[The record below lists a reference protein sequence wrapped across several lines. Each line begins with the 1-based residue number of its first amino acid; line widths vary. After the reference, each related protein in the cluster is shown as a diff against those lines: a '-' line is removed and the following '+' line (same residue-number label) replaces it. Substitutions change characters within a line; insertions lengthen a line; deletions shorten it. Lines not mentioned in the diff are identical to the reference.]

1 MTNILYVDDRYESN
15 ELIDL
20 LDQTD
25 IEYEIRSEC
34 EARRNGYKSLPIL
47 IVDEQVL
54 NYKKAKRYAKERV
67 IWNDNT
73 IYN

>member
-15 ELIDL
+15 ELIEL

-25 IEYEIRSEC
+25 ITYEIHSEC
-34 EARRNGYKSLPIL
+34 EAKSKGYKSLPIL

-54 NYKKAKRYAKERV
+54 TYKKAKRYAKERV
-67 IWNDNT
+67 IPNDNF
-73 IYN
+73 IQ

>member
-1 MTNILYVDDRYESN
+1 MNILYVDDRYESS

-20 LDQTD
+20 LDQTS

-34 EARRNGYKSLPIL
+34 EARRNGYKNLPIL
-47 IVDEQVL
+47 IVDEQVF

-73 IYN
+73 IYD

>member
-1 MTNILYVDDRYESN
+1 MNILYVDDRYESN
-15 ELIDL
+15 ELIEL

-25 IEYEIRSEC
+25 ITYEIHSEC
-34 EARRNGYKSLPIL
+34 EAKSKGYKSLPIL

-54 NYKKAKRYAKERV
+54 NYKKAKRYAKERA

-73 IYN
+73 IHN

>member
-1 MTNILYVDDRYESN
+1 MTNILYVDDRYESS
-15 ELIDL
+15 ELIKP

-25 IEYEIRSEC
+25 IDYEIRSEC

-73 IYN
+73 IYD

>member
-15 ELIDL
+15 ELIEL

-25 IEYEIRSEC
+25 ITYEIHSEC
-34 EARRNGYKSLPIL
+34 EAKSKGYKSLPIL

-54 NYKKAKRYAKERV
+54 NYKRAKRYAKERV

-73 IYN
+73 IYD

>member
-1 MTNILYVDDRYESN
+1 MNILYVDDRYEST
-15 ELIDL
+15 ELIEL
-20 LDQTD
+20 LDKTN
-25 IEYEIRSEC
+25 ITYELRSEC

-54 NYKKAKRYAKERV
+54 TYKKAKRYAKERV

-73 IYN
+73 IYD

>member
-1 MTNILYVDDRYESN
+1 MNILYVDDRYESN
-15 ELIDL
+15 ELIEL

-25 IEYEIRSEC
+25 ITYEIHSEC
-34 EARRNGYKSLPIL
+34 EAKSKGYKSLPIL

-73 IYN
+73 IYD

>member
-1 MTNILYVDDRYESN
+1 MNILYVDDRYESS
-15 ELIDL
+15 ELIEL
-20 LDQTD
+20 LDQTS

-34 EARRNGYKSLPIL
+34 EARRNGYRSLPIL

-54 NYKKAKRYAKERV
+54 NYKRAKRYAKERV

-73 IYN
+73 IYD

>member
-1 MTNILYVDDRYESN
+1 MNILYVDDRYESN
-15 ELIDL
+15 ELIEL

-25 IEYEIRSEC
+25 ITYEIHSEC
-34 EARRNGYKSLPIL
+34 EAKSKGYKSLPIL

-67 IWNDNT
+67 IWNDN
-73 IYN
+73 